1 MIKDF
6 NFYAPTRVV
15 FGQQSE
21 EQLPQLIK
29 DNGGTRVFVHY
40 GGGSARRSGLL
51 DKVFRLLTDA
61 GIGYVELGGVVPN
74 PLLSKVNEGIALCRQ
89 EHVDFILAVG
99 GGSVIDSAKAIGYGV
114 GYEGDVWDFWEGRA
128 KPQSCL
134 PIGVMLTIPA
144 AGSEMS
150 SSCVITKDEGLVK
163 RGINSDLCRC
173 RFTIM
178 NPERTYTLPA
188 YQTAAG
194 CTDIMMH
201 TMERYFSKY
210 DEMTLTDAISE
221 ALLRTVKDCAVKVL
235 QQPEDYRLRAQ
246 IMWAGSLAH
255 NDLTECGTEKDFA
268 THRLEHELSALFGVT
283 HGAGLAALWG
293 SWARYV
299 MPRHVSRFVQFAVNV
314 MGVSQDFAHPYQT
327 ALRGIEAIEQFY
339 RQIGMPTNIPEL
351 IGRSVTDDE
360 ITLMVDKCSR
370 GRTITLGALEVLRP
384 QDMEVIY
391 RMANHS
397 ADQPL
402 TGVILAAGMAKRLR
416 PLTDTQPKCLR
427 KVGERTLLE
436 RAVDAMLQAGASE
449 FVIFTGYRAGMIR
462 HFLTS
467 HYPTLTFHFLHNDD
481 YEHNNNIYSLWMAGE
496 VVRGRNF
503 LLMDS
508 DILCDPAAV
517 VRIATEQ
524 EPALAVNRH
533 ELGEEEMKVVVDAEG
548 LITEISKTCQPAD
561 AIGES
566 VGIEKMTAGY
576 SEALYRELNQMILE
590 EKLIDIFYERAFERL
605 IPQGY
610 TFKVVD
616 TTDYFSYELDTPE
629 DFQRAQELM
638 PQELL

>member
-15 FGQQSE
+15 FGLQSE
-21 EQLPQLIK
+21 EQLPQLIRS
-29 DNGGTRVFVHY
+29 NGGSRVLVHY

-51 DKVFRLLTDA
+51 DKVYRMLTEA

-89 EHVDFILAVG
+89 EQVDFILAIG

-114 GYEGDVWDFWEGRA
+114 GYEGDVWDFWEGFA

-150 SSCVITKDEGLVK
+150 SSCVITKDEEHVK

-210 DEMTLTDAISE
+210 DEMTLTDAIAE
-221 ALLRTVKDCAVKVL
+221 ALLRTVKDCAVEVL
-235 QQPEDYRLRAQ
+235 RQPDDYRLRAQ

-268 THRLEHELSALFGVT
+268 THRLEHELSAMFGVT
-283 HGAGLAALWG
+283 HGAGLAALWA

-299 MPRHVSRFVQFAVNV
+299 MPRHTSRFVQFAVNV
-314 MGVSQDFAHPYQT
+314 MGIANDYAHPYQT
-327 ALRGIEAIEQFY
+327 ALRGIEAMEQFY
-339 RQIGMPTNIPEL
+339 RQIGMPTSIPEL
-351 IGRSVTDDE
+351 IGHPVSDDE
-360 ITLMVDKCSR
+360 IAEMVDKCSR
-370 GRTITLGALEVLRP
+370 GRIITLGAIEVLRP
-384 QDMEVIY
+384 QDMEAIY

-397 ADQPL
+397 ALQPL

-416 PLTDTQPKCLR
+416 PLTDTQPKCLL

-436 RAVDAMLQAGASE
+436 RTVEAMLRAGATE
-449 FVIFTGYRAGMIR
+449 FVVVTGYRAEMIR
-462 HFLTS
+462 NFLTNR
-467 HYPTLTFHFLHNDD
+467 YPSLTFRFLHNAD
-481 YEHNNNIYSLWMAGE
+481 YEHNNNIYSLWMAGQ
-496 VVRGRNF
+496 VVRGRDF

-517 VRIATEQ
+517 VRIGS
-524 EPALAVNRH
+524 EPQSALAVNRH
-533 ELGEEEMKVVVDAEG
+533 ELGDEEMKVVVDAYQN
-548 LITEISKTCQPAD
+548 ITEISKTCNPSNAM
-561 AIGES
+561 GES
-566 VGIEKMTAGY
+566 VGIERVTADY
-576 SEALYRELNQMILE
+576 SEALYRELDQMILNE
-590 EKLIDIFYERAFERL
+590 GLIDIFYERAFERL

-610 TFKVVD
+610 TFRVVD
-616 TTDYFSYELDTPE
+616 TTSYFSYELDTPE
-629 DFQRAQELM
+629 DFERAKKLM
-638 PQELL
+638 PNELL